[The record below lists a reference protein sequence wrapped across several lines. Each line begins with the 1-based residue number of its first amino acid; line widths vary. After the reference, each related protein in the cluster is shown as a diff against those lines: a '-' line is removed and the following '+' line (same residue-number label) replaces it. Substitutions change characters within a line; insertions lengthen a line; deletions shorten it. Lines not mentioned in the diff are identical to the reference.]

1 MKTGLIIAAALPLVM
16 VACSPK
22 ERVVEN
28 PLIDT
33 SNTTTIDISRV
44 EITDS
49 ATVLHAD
56 ARFIPHYWIQISSDS
71 YIMADGKKYSLTGT
85 EGIQADSLFWMPDSG
100 EASFELIF
108 EPIPPKTKSIDFIES
123 DCESC
128 FKLFGIDLTGKTE
141 YDKVSGVPAELL
153 SHDGNAAVPDPVFK
167 SGETKVKVHLLS
179 YRPELAKEV
188 NLYVNTLLE
197 GQQPYTGK
205 KKSKNK

>member
-56 ARFIPHYWIQISSDS
+56 ARFIPH
-71 YIMADGKKYSLTGT
+71 
-85 EGIQADSLFWMPDSG
+85 
-100 EASFELIF
+100 
-108 EPIPPKTKSIDFIES
+108 
-123 DCESC
+123 
-128 FKLFGIDLTGKTE
+128 
-141 YDKVSGVPAELL
+141 
-153 SHDGNAAVPDPVFK
+153 
-167 SGETKVKVHLLS
+167 
-179 YRPELAKEV
+179 
-188 NLYVNTLLE
+188 
-197 GQQPYTGK
+197 
-205 KKSKNK
+205 